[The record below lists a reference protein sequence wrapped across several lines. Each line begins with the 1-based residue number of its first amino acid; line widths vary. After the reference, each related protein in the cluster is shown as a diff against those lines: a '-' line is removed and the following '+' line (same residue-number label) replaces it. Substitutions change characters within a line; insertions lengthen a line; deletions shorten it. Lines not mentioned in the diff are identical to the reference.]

1 MKINNRSINRI
12 ISESINKVLC
22 EGFDEIEDIPTFEV
36 FNDNTSLSEIQNI
49 LESYLYD
56 KNDNCV
62 GRLCDLHFKYDTGA
76 NRILGT
82 NPI

>member
-76 NRILGT
+76 NRILGA